1 MKVDGKIGCVRL
13 CYQAPCQA
21 CSGARLYPIYLRGSR
36 CFDHGSSMI
45 RYVLRKEDSGSL
57 TGDDWELRQEGSQGG
72 GFKAVTKAQLYL

>member
-1 MKVDGKIGCVRL
+1 MERLVVLDYVIKRLVRPAQEL
-13 CYQAPCQA
+13 DCIL
-21 CSGARLYPIYLRGSR
+21 SILRGSR